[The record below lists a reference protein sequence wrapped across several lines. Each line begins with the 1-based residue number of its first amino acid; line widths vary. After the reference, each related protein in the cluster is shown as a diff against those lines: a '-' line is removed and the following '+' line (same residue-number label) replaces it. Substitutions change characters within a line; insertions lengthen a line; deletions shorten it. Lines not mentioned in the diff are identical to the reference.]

1 MHQYVYILLNMKKG
15 SRELNRA
22 KLIEAADA
30 CACANFRKASRVITQ
45 FYDAALRPSGL
56 RATQYTLMVPVALM
70 GSPTI
75 TQLAEEIV
83 IDRTTLTRDLKV
95 LEGKGLVEISPG
107 TDRRTRVVKIT
118 DSGRQT
124 LARAMPLWEQAQS
137 AVVEGLSQQRWN
149 SMLEDLQDTVSL
161 VHKG

>member
-1 MHQYVYILLNMKKG
+1 MREMREE

-30 CACANFRKASRVITQ
+30 CACANFRKVSRAITQ

-56 RATQYTLMVPVALM
+56 RATQYTLMVPVALI

-75 TQLAEEIV
+75 TQLSEEIV

-107 TDRRTRVVKIT
+107 TDRRTRVVKLT
-118 DSGRQT
+118 NSGRQT
-124 LARAMPLWEQAQS
+124 LDEAIPLWDQAQS
-137 AVVEGLSQQRWN
+137 VVVEELGQQRWL
-149 SMLEDLQDTVSL
+149 SMLKDLHDTVSL

>member
-1 MHQYVYILLNMKKG
+1 MREMREE

-30 CACANFRKASRVITQ
+30 CACANFRKVSRAITQ

-75 TQLAEEIV
+75 TQLAEEVV

-107 TDRRTRVVKIT
+107 TDRRTRVVKLT
-118 DSGRQT
+118 NSGRQT
-124 LARAMPLWEQAQS
+124 LAEAIPLWDQAQS
-137 AVVEGLSQQRWN
+137 VVVEELGQQRWL
-149 SMLEDLQDTVSL
+149 SMLKDLQDTVSL

>member
-1 MHQYVYILLNMKKG
+1 MREMREG

-30 CACANFRKASRVITQ
+30 CACANFRKASRAITQ

-107 TDRRTRVVKIT
+107 TDRRTRVVKLT

-124 LARAMPLWEQAQS
+124 LAEATPLWEQAQS
-137 AVVEGLSQQRWN
+137 AVVKGLSRQRWN
-149 SMLEDLQDTVSL
+149 SMLKDLQHTVAL
-161 VHKG
+161 VHGA

>member
-1 MHQYVYILLNMKKG
+1 MEVERH
-15 SRELNRA
+15 ELDRA
-22 KLIEAADA
+22 KLIEAANA

-83 IDRTTLTRDLKV
+83 IDRTTLARDLKV

-107 TDRRTRVVKIT
+107 SDRRTRVVEIT
-118 DSGRQT
+118 DAGRRT
-124 LARAMPLWEQAQS
+124 LAEALPLWEQAQS
-137 AVVEGLSQQRWN
+137 AVVEGLSQPRWN
-149 SMLEDLQDTVSL
+149 AMLQDLHATVAL
-161 VHKG
+161 VHDS